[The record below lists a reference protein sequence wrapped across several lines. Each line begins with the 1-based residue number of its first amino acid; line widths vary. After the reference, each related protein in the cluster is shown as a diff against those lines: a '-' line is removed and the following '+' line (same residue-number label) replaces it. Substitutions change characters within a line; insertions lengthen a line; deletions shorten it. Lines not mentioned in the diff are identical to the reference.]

1 MKNILHGIACI
12 SLMLL
17 NTLTVSAQEQQ
28 ISTLCSGP
36 DAKIYPTPGD
46 SICNG
51 KPVSVT
57 AIIGNAGSSPSY
69 QWLKNGNP
77 IPGATSISYKDFS
90 VFDGDSYQLLLTPS
104 ADAPCTTAVHSNII
118 PITVLQYQVPY
129 VTIAASDSNAWPGL
143 LINYNATA
151 GNAGNY
157 PKYQWMVNGQNV
169 IGATADNWGTTTLS
183 NGDSVCVL
191 MTSSYLCPTPAT
203 VKACKVVKIAT
214 GIDDAGTAA
223 FHVYPNPVN
232 GVLYIDGLTKGTQIQ
247 LNDIYGRVV
256 YKATATK
263 NKETINT
270 ANLAPGSYMLQ
281 LTTSDGRK
289 VGYKVV
295 VD

>member
-1 MKNILHGIACI
+1 
-12 SLMLL
+12 MLKV
-17 NTLTVSAQEQQ
+17 LTVSAQKQQ

-36 DAKIYPTPGD
+36 DVKIYPTPGD

-51 KPVSVT
+51 KPVTVT
-57 AIIGNAGSSPSY
+57 AIFSNGGKSPSY

-77 IPGATSISYKDFS
+77 VPGATSISYKDFS

-104 ADAPCTTAVHSNII
+104 SDAPCTTAVYSNII

-143 LINYNATA
+143 LVNFNATA
-151 GNAGNY
+151 GNAGDY
-157 PKYQWMVNGQNV
+157 PKYQWMVNSKDIV
-169 IGATADNWGTTTLS
+169 GATADNWGTTTLN

-214 GIDDAGTAA
+214 GIADAGTAA
-223 FHVYPNPVN
+223 FQVYPNPVN
-232 GVLYIDGLTKGTQIQ
+232 GVLHIDGLAKETQIQ

-256 YKATATK
+256 YRATATK
-263 NKETINT
+263 DKETINT
-270 ANLAPGSYMLQ
+270 ANLAPGNYMLQ
-281 LTTSDGRK
+281 LTTNDGRK

>member
-1 MKNILHGIACI
+1 MKNILPGIACI
-12 SLMLL
+12 SVMLI

-36 DAKIYPTPGD
+36 DVKIYPTPGD

-51 KPVSVT
+51 KPVTVT
-57 AIIGNAGSSPSY
+57 AIFSNAGSSPSY

-77 IPGATSISYKDFS
+77 VPGATSISYKDFS
-90 VFDGDSYQLLLTPS
+90 VFDKDSYQLLLTPS

-143 LINYNATA
+143 LVNFNAMA
-151 GNAGNY
+151 GNAGDY
-157 PKYQWMVNGQNV
+157 PKYQWMVNSKD
-169 IGATADNWGTTTLS
+169 IAGATADNWGTTTLN
-183 NGDSVCVL
+183 NGDSICVL
-191 MTSSYLCPTPAT
+191 MTSSYLCPIPAT

-214 GIDDAGTAA
+214 GIADAGRAA
-223 FHVYPNPVN
+223 FQVYPNPVS
-232 GVLYIDGLTKGTQIQ
+232 GVLHIDGLTKGTQIQ

-256 YKATATK
+256 YKASATK
-263 NKETINT
+263 GKETINT
-270 ANLAPGSYMLQ
+270 ANLVPGSYLLHM
-281 LTTSDGRK
+281 TTGDGRK

>member
-1 MKNILHGIACI
+1 
-12 SLMLL
+12 MLL
-17 NTLTVSAQEQQ
+17 NILTVSAKEQQ

-143 LINYNATA
+143 LINFNATA

-157 PKYQWMVNGQNV
+157 PQYQWMVNSKN
-169 IGATADNWGTTTLS
+169 ILGATASNWGTTTLN

-191 MTSSYLCPTPAT
+191 MTSSYLCPDPAT

-214 GIDDAGTAA
+214 GITDASATKIN
-223 FHVYPNPVN
+223 VYPNPVN
-232 GVLYIDGLTKGTQIQ
+232 GVLHIDGIAKGMQIQ
-247 LNDIYGRVV
+247 LSDIYGRVV
-256 YKATATK
+256 YTATATK
-263 NKETINT
+263 DHETIST
-270 ANLAPGSYMLQ
+270 TNLVPGNYLLQ
-281 LTTSDGRK
+281 LTTTEGRK
-289 VGYKVV
+289 VSYKVV